1 MSRPFFNDFGMIP
14 MRFVD
19 PKTDIAFKKIF
30 GNNAHKSILIEFLN
44 EILELDYPIES
55 VEIADTYQP
64 PKIYGLKSTSLDIK
78 AKDQSKR
85 EFLIEMQVAKET
97 WFSKR
102 AIYYSSKAYSQQ
114 LAIGGNYQKLK
125 PVIFLGIL
133 DFTAFDHESHLSRH
147 LLLNKET
154 KQHDL
159 KDLEFNFIELP
170 KFTKSEQELE
180 TVADKWIY
188 FIQQAIK
195 LDHIPENTD
204 TLALRLAYEVAAQ
217 HQWSSEELEVYEA
230 QEMQLQIS
238 QNVFETAR
246 MDGLAQ
252 GKEEGLAQGKEE
264 GLAEGKLVEK
274 QAIAKNLLTT
284 GLDIETI
291 AKATGLTQVEIENI
305 GF

>member
-1 MSRPFFNDFGMIP
+1 MK
-14 MRFVD
+14 FVD

-55 VEIADTYQP
+55 VDIADTYQP

-85 EFLIEMQVAKET
+85 EFIIEMQVIKET
-97 WFSKR
+97 WFLQR
-102 AIYYSSKAYSQQ
+102 AMFYSSKAYSQQ
-114 LAIGGNYQKLK
+114 LAIGGNYQELK

-133 DFTAFDHESHLSRH
+133 NFEAFEHEAHFSRY
-147 LLLNKET
+147 LLLNSAT

-159 KDLEFNFIELP
+159 KELEFNFVELP
-170 KFTKSEQELE
+170 KFTKTEYELE

-204 TLALRLAYEVAAQ
+204 TPALKLAYEVAAQ
-217 HQWSSEELEVYEA
+217 HKWSAKELEMYEA
-230 QEMQLQIS
+230 EEMEIHRRNNVLQ
-238 QNVFETAR
+238 TAR
-246 MDGLAQ
+246 MEGLAE
-252 GKEEGLAQGKEE
+252 GKEEGLAQGELKAKQTIAKGMLAE
-264 GLAEGKLVEK
+264 GLAIEV
-274 QAIAKNLLTT
+274 IAKL
-284 GLDIETI
+284 
-291 AKATGLTQVEIENI
+291 TGLTQTEIENLK
-305 GF
+305 

>member
-1 MSRPFFNDFGMIP
+1 MK
-14 MRFVD
+14 FVD

-97 WFSKR
+97 WFSQR
-102 AIYYSSKAYSQQ
+102 AMFYSSKAYSQQ
-114 LAIGGNYQKLK
+114 LSIGGNYQELK

-133 DFTAFDHESHLSRH
+133 NFEAFDHESHFSRH
-147 LLLNKET
+147 LLLNSET

-159 KDLEFNFIELP
+159 KELEFNFVELP
-170 KFTKSEQELE
+170 KFTKSENELD

-188 FIQQAIK
+188 FIQQAMK
-195 LDHIPENTD
+195 LDHIPENTN
-204 TLALRLAYEVAAQ
+204 TSALRLAYEVAAQ
-217 HQWSSEELEVYEA
+217 HKWSAKELEMYEA
-230 QEMQLQIS
+230 EEMEIHRRNNVLQ
-238 QNVFETAR
+238 TAR
-246 MDGLAQ
+246 MDGLA
-252 GKEEGLAQGKEE
+252 E
-264 GLAEGKLVEK
+264 GLAEGLVEGELK
-274 QAIAKNLLTT
+274 AKHTIAKGMLTE
-284 GLDIETI
+284 GLKIETI
-291 AKATGLTQVEIENI
+291 AKLTGLTHTEIEHLQHNEDSK
-305 GF
+305 